1 MSLADDCPPS
11 HAVPDSNEER
21 ADLLEAYETA
31 KGDLETIFTLVPCC
45 EILEDETRFISTIQ
59 DAIKAGEIKKLP
71 GWDKTVNDTAG
82 RKKMRAGAKKEAK
95 EAEEYAKELGVWD
108 DLYGKKKGA
117 KKDRNAAAGPSK
129 RKAANSK
136 EEAEVVGDASSDEDE
151 EADDDDEEPVQA
163 NRRAAKPSSS
173 NSKSKSS
180 SSSKSNAKA
189 SSSKASSSKKNDKAQ
204 DKTKPKKP
212 STKKRAEGEE
222 DDLDGLQSLM
232 AKRGAE
238 RSQGFN
244 DMIARLEA
252 KAAGSS
258 NGKGGKKKHPAMYDD
273 HQRDPDEPDEEAF
286 LKAREKID
294 ARKRKADE
302 EQTSGSKSSGGSG
315 SGKARKSK

>member
-1 MSLADDCPPS
+1 MSLADDCPLS

-59 DAIKAGEIKKLP
+59 DTIKAGEIKKLP

-82 RKKMRAGAKKEAK
+82 RKKMRSGAKKEAK

-151 EADDDDEEPVQA
+151 EADEEDDDDEEPVQA

-173 NSKSKSS
+173 NSKSKRS

-212 STKKRAEGEE
+212 STKKRAEEEE

-252 KAAGSS
+252 L
-258 NGKGGKKKHPAMYDD
+258 
-273 HQRDPDEPDEEAF
+273 
-286 LKAREKID
+286 LK
-294 ARKRKADE
+294 
-302 EQTSGSKSSGGSG
+302 
-315 SGKARKSK
+315 